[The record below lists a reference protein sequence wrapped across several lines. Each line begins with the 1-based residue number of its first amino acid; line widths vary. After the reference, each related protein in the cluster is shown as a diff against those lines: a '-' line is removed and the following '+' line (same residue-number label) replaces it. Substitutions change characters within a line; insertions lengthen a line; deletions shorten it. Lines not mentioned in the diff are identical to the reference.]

1 MRGFLRTF
9 FLLAL
14 LFAPDTGPALPAA
27 APGESETSLSPSL
40 SPAPARERELVILT
54 IRGPTTYRDG
64 PGGAAGFEHD
74 LATAFA
80 QSIGARPRFVLM
92 AAPGEILDALARGEG
107 DLGAAGLV
115 RSERPEGKVRF
126 GPSYQSV
133 SLQVVCGRG
142 RRAPSGVMDLPSRT
156 LVVPAGSGEERT
168 LAQLRQALPALAWE
182 SPEGA
187 GAAALLAAV
196 SRGKWDCTLAS
207 SALVALE
214 RRHRPGLKVA
224 FDLGG
229 PEPLAW
235 ALGPGS
241 AALESR
247 IITWLDRFRQSGQLD
262 ALLDRYY
269 GFVEG
274 LTGSEIQGFRGDVE
288 NVLPGF
294 RKLFETA
301 ADKHDLPWTLLAAL
315 AYQESGWNPAAE
327 GPRGTAGMM
336 MLAAGTA
343 RLYGVT
349 DPFDP
354 VQSIEAG
361 AGYLARMRAM
371 VPKTVK
377 GPDRE
382 WFALAAY
389 NIGVA
394 HMKDAYTLASR
405 MGKNPNRWADLQEI
419 LPLLSEDEHQKTLR
433 YGFARGEITV
443 EHVKSVRNYQNMIER
458 ALGQGP

>member
-1 MRGFLRTF
+1 MRRFLRTIL
-9 FLLAL
+9 LLAL
-14 LFAPDTGPALPAA
+14 LFAPETGLARPATAA
-27 APGESETSLSPSL
+27 DESAPSPPS
-40 SPAPARERELVILT
+40 PARERELVILT
-54 IRGPTTYRDG
+54 LQGPTTYRDG
-64 PGGAAGFEHD
+64 PGGPTGFEHD

-80 QSIGARPRFVLM
+80 RSIGARPRFVLM
-92 AAPGEILDALARGEG
+92 EAPGEILEALARGEG

-115 RSERPEGKVRF
+115 GREQPGEKIRF
-126 GPSYQSV
+126 GPPYQTV
-133 SLQVVCGRG
+133 TVQVVCGRG
-142 RRAPSGVMDLPSRT
+142 RRPPAGVVDLAGRR
-156 LVVPAGSGEERT
+156 LVIPAGSAEERT
-168 LAQLRQALPALAWE
+168 LAQLRQALPPLAWE
-182 SPEGA
+182 SPKGA
-187 GAAALLAAV
+187 GATALLAAV
-196 SRGKWDCTLAS
+196 ARGKWDCTLAS

-235 ALGPGS
+235 ALPQGS

-247 IITWLDRFRQSGQLD
+247 IVAWLDRFRKSGKLD
-262 ALLDRYY
+262 ALIDRYY
-269 GFVEG
+269 GFVEN
-274 LTGSEIQGFRGDVE
+274 LTGSEVRGFRADVDS
-288 NVLPGF
+288 VLPGL
-294 RKLFETA
+294 RPLFEAA
-301 ADKHDLPWTLLAAL
+301 ADKHDLSWMLLAAL

-394 HMKDAYTLASR
+394 HMKDAYALASR

-419 LPLLSEDEHQKTLR
+419 LPLLSADEHQKALR

-443 EHVKSVRNYQNMIER
+443 EHVKSVRNYRDMLER
-458 ALGQGP
+458 ALGPGR